1 MAINNNRK
9 PVFKDCSRYAPV
21 VKEEADADTEVL
33 RVEAFDADRDDIIV
47 YAFIVTP
54 GERQKFNINNVTG
67 VITTRQVRPLLLSFI
82 YLVSD
87 ELKSFHLEKLI
98 AWFLSLKIMR
108 WFLTLQNF
116 SINKIFERYW
126 ISTSD

>member
-1 MAINNNRK
+1 LQPQQTQTKVAINNNRK

-87 ELKSFHLEKLI
+87 ELKFFHLRKTNSLI
-98 AWFLSLKIMR
+98 FIIKNYAIMVPH
-108 WFLTLQNF
+108 FAEFFN
-116 SINKIFERYW
+116 
-126 ISTSD
+126 

>member
-1 MAINNNRK
+1 M
-9 PVFKDCSRYAPV
+9 
-21 VKEEADADTEVL
+21 KEEADADTEVL

-67 VITTRQVRPLLLSFI
+67 VITTRQVRPLLSFI

-87 ELKSFHLEKLI
+87 EQKFFRLEKLL
-98 AWFLSLKIMR
+98 A
-108 WFLTLQNF
+108 
-116 SINKIFERYW
+116 
-126 ISTSD
+126 

>member
-1 MAINNNRK
+1 MDIQNIRDNNSRGHCICFNVSFCSIQPQQTQTKVAINNNRK

-67 VITTRQVRPLLLSFI
+67 VITTRQVRPLLSFI

-87 ELKSFHLEKLI
+87 EQKFFRLEKLL
-98 AWFLSLKIMR
+98 A
-108 WFLTLQNF
+108 
-116 SINKIFERYW
+116 
-126 ISTSD
+126 